1 MLVRAPA
8 TVANLGPGF
17 DALALAVDLWNEVEA
32 DTEAPPA
39 VRVEGEGA
47 GELPED
53 ASNLVFR
60 TMAWLAR
67 EVGGSLPP
75 FALRCRNRI
84 PLERGLGSSA
94 AAVVGGLVLADR
106 LLGTGLEPD
115 RLLEIAVDIEG
126 HPDNVA
132 ACLRGGAVVAYLS
145 RSGWRAEDLTP
156 HPDLRPVVLIP
167 EHERL
172 PTADARR
179 ALPREVPLADAAF
192 NAGRAALAVL
202 ALTERPALLPEALE
216 DRLHQQRRLP
226 MVPGARALFEEL
238 RATGLPV
245 CVAGAGPA
253 LLAFE
258 SDGLAVPDLG
268 PGWRVLRLQPT
279 VGGADVRNVERPRTH
294 P

>member
-1 MLVRAPA
+1 MPLVVGAPA

-32 DTEAPPA
+32 DTDAAPA
-39 VRVEGEGA
+39 VSVEGEGA

-60 TMAWLAR
+60 AMAWLAR
-67 EVGGSLPP
+67 EAGGSIPP
-75 FALRCRNRI
+75 LALRCRNRI

-94 AAVVGGLVLADR
+94 AAVVSGLVLADR
-106 LLGTGLEPD
+106 LLGTALDPD
-115 RLLEIAVDIEG
+115 RLLEVAVDIEG

-145 RSGWRAEDLTP
+145 RSGWRAERLAP
-156 HPDLRPVVLIP
+156 HPVLRLAVLIP

-179 ALPREVPLADAAF
+179 VLPREVPLADAAF
-192 NAGRAALAVL
+192 NLGRAALAVL

-226 MVPGARALFEEL
+226 LVPGARALFEEL
-238 RATGLPV
+238 RAAGLPV

-258 SDGLAVPDLG
+258 SDGFLVPDLG
-268 PGWRVLRLQPT
+268 PGWRVLRLQPAAA
-279 VGGADVRNVERPRTH
+279 GADVRDEPR
-294 P
+294 

>member
-1 MLVRAPA
+1 MRVGAPA

-17 DALALAVDLWNEVEA
+17 DSLALAVDLWNEVEA
-32 DTEAPPA
+32 DTDAPPA
-39 VRVEGEGA
+39 VTVEGEGA

-60 TMAWLAR
+60 AMAWLAR
-67 EVGGSLPP
+67 EAGGSLPP

-94 AAVVGGLVLADR
+94 AAVVSGLVLADR
-106 LLGTGLEPD
+106 LLGTGLDPD
-115 RLLEIAVDIEG
+115 RLLEVAVDIEG

-132 ACLRGGAVVAYLS
+132 ACLRGGTVVAYLS
-145 RSGWRAEDLTP
+145 RSGWRAERLTP
-156 HPDLRPVVLIP
+156 HPDLRLAVLIP

-179 ALPREVPLADAAF
+179 VLPREVPLADAAF
-192 NAGRAALAVL
+192 NAGRTALAVL
-202 ALTERPALLPEALE
+202 ALTERPDLLPEALE

-226 MVPGARALFEEL
+226 LVPGARAMFEEL
-238 RATGLPV
+238 RAAGVPV

-258 SDGLAVPDLG
+258 SDGFLVPDLG
-268 PGWRVLRLQPT
+268 PGWRILRLQPAA
-279 VGGADVRNVERPRTH
+279 VGADVRDESR
-294 P
+294 